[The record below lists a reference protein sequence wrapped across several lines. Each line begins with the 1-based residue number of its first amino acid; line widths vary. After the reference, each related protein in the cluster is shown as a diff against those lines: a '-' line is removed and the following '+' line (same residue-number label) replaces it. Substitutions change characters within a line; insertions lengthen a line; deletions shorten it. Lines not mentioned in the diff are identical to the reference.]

1 VKGAPLTVT
10 EARVILRADEALDLT
25 YEARLSA
32 GTTFDDQE
40 REAWTAL
47 VESANDRIA
56 AWEGGKCAVA
66 APPAV
71 EPDRY
76 PGGNEP
82 GFQTLFIEAMAA
94 AAARPPSSSDTEAQA
109 LRTGIETIIRAFGT
123 NSAEWAQQF
132 RALLERVPVAR
143 RSL

>member
-1 VKGAPLTVT
+1 MKGAPLTVT

-25 YEARLSA
+25 YEARLAA

-56 AWEGGKCAVA
+56 AWEGGKRKAAVLTT
-66 APPAV
+66 V
-71 EPDRY
+71 EPDCY

-94 AAARPPSSSDTEAQA
+94 AAARPPSSDTEAQA
-109 LRTGIETIIRAFGT
+109 LRTGIETIVRTFGT
-123 NSAEWAQQF
+123 NSAEWVQQF

-143 RSL
+143 RSV